1 MLKKADGTVSK
12 TMIYSFAVTAL
23 GIVQT
28 NLGVFDG
35 VIPEWVNG
43 LITIGIGIG
52 IAFFR
57 MLTNEPLQKRG
68 P

>member
-28 NLGVFDG
+28 NLGMFDN
-35 VIPEWVNG
+35 VLPPWVNG
-43 LITIGIGIG
+43 LITIGVGIG

-57 MLTNEPLQKRG
+57 MLTSAPIAK
-68 P
+68 